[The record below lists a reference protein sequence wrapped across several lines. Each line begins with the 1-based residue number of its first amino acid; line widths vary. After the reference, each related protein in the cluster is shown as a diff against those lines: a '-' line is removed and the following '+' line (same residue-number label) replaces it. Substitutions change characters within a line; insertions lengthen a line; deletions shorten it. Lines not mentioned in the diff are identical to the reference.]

1 MERAERKSQGRRRAD
16 AQRLAKSVSD
26 MMPSAADYYSLVNS
40 AALSVINE
48 GIHIV
53 NSAGETIFYNAAMG
67 EIEGIDPARVLGHPL
82 RKVFPHL
89 NSDNSTL
96 LKVLETGE
104 PIYDVAQTYKTP
116 AGDLVTTVNSTI
128 PILVDGK
135 CVAAMEVAK
144 TVSRVRRLSQKLD
157 QIPLKG
163 TSHAE
168 TRSAKHQDSTSTLS
182 SADQAPAGT
191 RRTGTPEG
199 FTPAAKPKDRKPPVT
214 GFRRPLRPNYTMY
227 TFNDV
232 LGVSPLI
239 LRAKSAA
246 ENAARTDSPV
256 LIWGETGT
264 GKELFAQSI
273 HNASPRAARRFVA
286 VNCSALPESLAE
298 SMLFGTARG
307 AFTGALDKEGLFE
320 QADGG
325 TLFLDEVISA
335 SPALQSKLL
344 RAVEEQAVRR
354 IGGNRLIPV
363 DVRVIA
369 AANCDPMVAVR
380 QGRLRNDLYYRL
392 AAICIELGPLRE
404 RREDIPVLLRKMT
417 AAYAENLGV
426 EPPEYSDAAMELL
439 MAYSWP
445 GNVRELRNVV
455 ESAFTLSSGRDV
467 ITVSDLPMTMR
478 DDTSEVASTASG
490 GTVDDKIALA
500 EARFIQEALEKAGG
514 NISRAARALGISRQS
529 LYYRMT
535 KYGIDRL

>member
-1 MERAERKSQGRRRAD
+1 M
-16 AQRLAKSVSD
+16 
-26 MMPSAADYYSLVNS
+26 
-40 AALSVINE
+40 
-48 GIHIV
+48 
-53 NSAGETIFYNAAMG
+53 
-67 EIEGIDPARVLGHPL
+67 
-82 RKVFPHL
+82 
-89 NSDNSTL
+89 
-96 LKVLETGE
+96 
-104 PIYDVAQTYKTP
+104 
-116 AGDLVTTVNSTI
+116 
-128 PILVDGK
+128 
-135 CVAAMEVAK
+135 
-144 TVSRVRRLSQKLD
+144 
-157 QIPLKG
+157 
-163 TSHAE
+163 
-168 TRSAKHQDSTSTLS
+168 
-182 SADQAPAGT
+182 
-191 RRTGTPEG
+191 
-199 FTPAAKPKDRKPPVT
+199 
-214 GFRRPLRPNYTMY
+214 
-227 TFNDV
+227 
-232 LGVSPLI
+232 
-239 LRAKSAA
+239 
-246 ENAARTDSPV
+246 
-256 LIWGETGT
+256 
-264 GKELFAQSI
+264 
-273 HNASPRAARRFVA
+273 
-286 VNCSALPESLAE
+286 
-298 SMLFGTARG
+298 
-307 AFTGALDKEGLFE
+307 
-320 QADGG
+320 
-325 TLFLDEVISA
+325 DEVISA